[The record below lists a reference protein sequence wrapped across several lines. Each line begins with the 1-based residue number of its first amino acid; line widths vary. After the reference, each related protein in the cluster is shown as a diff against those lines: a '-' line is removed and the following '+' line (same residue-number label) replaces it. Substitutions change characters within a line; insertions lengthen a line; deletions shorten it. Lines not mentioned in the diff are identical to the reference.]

1 MAGMNSTTACPTE
14 PRFVQRPDIGT
25 PIQIPLTRL
34 EEVALI
40 LRVVIALSD
49 ELSDTDNCPTE
60 ADKAR
65 RFVVMSNNLKDVATF
80 TKEVLADDEQ

>member
-1 MAGMNSTTACPTE
+1 MAGVNSITPCQRA
-14 PRFVQRPDIGT
+14 PRFVQPPDIGT

-49 ELSDTDNCPTE
+49 EFSDTENCPTE
-60 ADKAR
+60 ADKANN
-65 RFVVMSNNLKDVATF
+65 FVVMSKNLQDVAAF
-80 TKEVLADDEQ
+80 TKEVLADEKQ